1 VLLTEL
7 LAAPATDESVIGLL
21 YEVIDPEIGINIV
34 DLGLLRDVEL
44 EADGVVR
51 IKMTLTT
58 PACPLG
64 PYIIDEI
71 HQILE
76 QVTTITD
83 VDVEVIWDPA
93 WDPER
98 DMSEHAKQMLGW
110 NH

>member
-1 VLLTEL
+1 VILPATPAALVTQKSVIEL
-7 LAAPATDESVIGLL
+7 LYD
-21 YEVIDPEIGINIV
+21 VIDPELGINIV
-34 DLGLLRDVEL
+34 DLGLLRDVEV
-44 EADGVVR
+44 EPDGVVR

-64 PYIIDEI
+64 PYITDEI

-76 QVTTITD
+76 QVAAITD

-93 WDPER
+93 WNPER
-98 DMSEHAKQMLGW
+98 DMSEHAKKMLGW